1 MLTLFRLE
9 EEGNW
14 VPLFFLEK
22 NLKVLVWGF
31 RFFLTS
37 LAYTHAFH
45 FKLEAGLYTYCLS
58 QEDYC
63 MNALY
68 YLNLYLDILQII
80 GFQHFIA
87 HWKALNKRKQISQFL
102 QRNFAKTFAQMP
114 LMLLYP
120 KNSWHTYWTH
130 AVNALLHKSLSDLYQ
145 SRYNS
150 IRNSRFKEYFTIN
163 VNPGTT
169 LSVLILVPSRYGWR
183 GIRAIQFSNTLLSMS
198 IWTSYLYPY
207 SFIHLMVDEA

>member
-1 MLTLFRLE
+1 MHLLPPFPIFSWLINYKVILE
-9 EEGNW
+9 SYVNPIPTRGGGQLG
-14 VPLFFLEK
+14 PPGFLEK
-22 NLKVLVWGF
+22 NLKVLVWSC
-31 RFFLTS
+31 RFFFDFTS
-37 LAYTHAFH
+37 LH

-58 QEDYC
+58 QESCC

-68 YLNLYLDILQII
+68 YLSKIFQII

-120 KNSWHTYWTH
+120 KNSWHTYWTL
-130 AVNALLHKSLSDLYQ
+130 AVNARLHKSLSDLYQ

-150 IRNSRFKEYFTIN
+150 IRNSQFKEYFTIN
-163 VNPGTT
+163 VIPDMT
-169 LSVLILVPSRYGWR
+169 LFPSLVLYFKRM
-183 GIRAIQFSNTLLSMS
+183 IQVASCLL
-198 IWTSYLYPY
+198 TKK
-207 SFIHLMVDEA
+207 